1 MGDDLQGGNLDMI
14 IVQAL
19 VTALLSGLFSG
30 AIVFALNE
38 RRDRQRLLLEKAEL
52 AVVAYSEWV
61 EDIPNWIFTHH
72 RMFGADREAGRQEAL
87 AGYKELTTKYHKASM
102 LVAIYLPNEMDA
114 LLKTTAS
121 YHPFMESRRLALAAS
136 DQGGAAPEG
145 FSDHMSS
152 IADAVIIAS
161 YEGIRDLTLAARRQ
175 AHAPHIV
182 RWPNIDWR
190 RSKNATLP

>member
-1 MGDDLQGGNLDMI
+1 MI

-61 EDIPNWIFTHH
+61 EGIPNWIFAHH
-72 RMFGADREAGRQEAL
+72 RIFGVDREAGRREAL
-87 AGYKELTTKYHKASM
+87 LGYTELTNKYHKASM

-114 LLKTTAS
+114 LIKTTAS
-121 YHPFMESRRLALAAS
+121 YHPFMETRSIAIDASSRGEAP
-136 DQGGAAPEG
+136 PEG
-145 FSDHMSS
+145 FSEQISS
-152 IADAVIIAS
+152 IAGAVITAS
-161 YEGIRDLTLAARRQ
+161 YEGIRDLTLAAREQ

-182 RWPNIDWR
+182 RWPKLRWR
-190 RSKNATLP
+190 RRTNAIAA